1 MRKTHLLLSLIVGLV
16 VAAAGARADDAAT
29 IAAINASS
37 AALDDAF
44 ERQDEAKIRSLM
56 TPDHVAVTAYYGKPV
71 GVAEEMQM
79 LSELKFS
86 QTIVSKVGVTLLGS
100 DAAIRTFIAD
110 IKGSFKGKP
119 FAPLVFVTA
128 TLVRRDG
135 QWLERQYQTTP
146 LKP

>member
-1 MRKTHLLLSLIVGLV
+1 MRKTAILLSLIVGLV

-56 TPDHVAVTAYYGKPV
+56 TSNHLAITSYYGAPM
-71 GVAEEMQM
+71 GFAEVMKT
-79 LSELKFS
+79 LPELKMD
-86 QTIVSKVGVTLLGS
+86 QTITSDVTVTLLGP
-100 DAAIRTFIAD
+100 DAALRTFIAD
-110 IKGSFKGKP
+110 IKGSYKGKP
-119 FAPLVFVTA
+119 FAPRVFVTE

-135 QWLERQYQTTP
+135 KWLERQYQTTP

>member
-1 MRKTHLLLSLIVGLV
+1 MQKTAVLLSLIIGLA
-16 VAAAGARADDAAT
+16 VAAPSARADDAET

-44 ERQDEAKIRSLM
+44 ERQDAAKIKSLM
-56 TPDHVAVTAYYGKPV
+56 TPDHLAVTSYLGGPV
-71 GVAEEMQM
+71 SVSEQLQTLG
-79 LSELKFS
+79 ELKFS
-86 QTIVSKVGVTLLGS
+86 QTVVSKVDVTLLGP

-110 IKGSFKGKP
+110 IKGSYKGKP
-119 FAPLVFVTA
+119 FPPRVFVTE

-135 QWLERQYQTTP
+135 KWLERLYQTTP